1 MLCLRVC
8 EDGFT
13 LSGVSD
19 RSVFSFRPSVPSL
32 LPKVPF
38 SHLTK
43 GKLASH
49 SFSVIWGMKSWWHQP
64 TWKTHSFLDYCDRTW
79 CLGGGYSKN
88 YWEEPRSLLADVHS
102 TQLSWEGCEFHNE
115 SIPICTWEWVSVH
128 PGGKMVLVCFRWA
141 ELSASW
147 NWL

>member
-1 MLCLRVC
+1 MMLCLRVC

-79 CLGGGYSKN
+79 CLGGGGTLRIIEKSRGHS
-88 YWEEPRSLLADVHS
+88 WRMCTVHS
-102 TQLSWEGCEFHNE
+102 CPEKGVSFIMNQFPFVLESGSLSTQEE
-115 SIPICTWEWVSVH
+115 
-128 PGGKMVLVCFRWA
+128 RWF
-141 ELSASW
+141 
-147 NWL
+147 